1 MEKTTKKKATPKPV
15 AQPIAK
21 KNSWEVKDRTY
32 LLLGEHSPLTYTIA
46 SRHTYKYPLLWFDET
61 TNQQRELRYATNQ
74 TSPFVD
80 EQKGEATLGHI
91 IFRNGILS
99 VPKQQQNLQKLL
111 SIYHPLKD
119 KKYKEFDPVVEAVDD
134 LDVMEVTIEA
144 LNAAKEIDVTLAEA
158 ILRVDL
164 GSKVSKMSSKEIRRD
179 VLIYAKENPQLFL
192 ELANDEN
199 VELRNVAIVAEE
211 MGIIKLSQDQR
222 SFSIAKTGRKI
233 MNVPFDE
240 NPYSAMAAYF
250 KTDEGV
256 ELYKTIQKKLGKKSY
271 KLSPREI
278 RTNNYRKEKGLPPLN
293 FGEKDMLKTYKQ
305 KSKG

>member
-1 MEKTTKKKATPKPV
+1 MEKTTKKKAAAKPV
-15 AQPIAK
+15 AQPITK

-46 SRHTYKYPLLWFDET
+46 SRHTYKYPLLWFDENS
-61 TNQQRELRYATNQ
+61 NQQRELRYATNQ

-91 IFRNGILS
+91 IFRNGILT

-119 KKYKEFDPVVEAVDD
+119 KKYKEFDPVIEANDD
-134 LDVMEVTIEA
+134 LDIMEVRIEA
-144 LNAAKEIDVTLAEA
+144 LNAAKEIDIALAEA

-164 GSKVSKMSSKEIRRD
+164 GSQVTKMSSKELRRD
-179 VLIYAKENPQLFL
+179 VLIYAQNNPELFL

-256 ELYKTIQKKLGKKSY
+256 DLYKTIQKKLG
-271 KLSPREI
+271 
-278 RTNNYRKEKGLPPLN
+278 
-293 FGEKDMLKTYKQ
+293 
-305 KSKG
+305 

>member
-1 MEKTTKKKATPKPV
+1 MEKVTKKKAVAKPI
-15 AQPIAK
+15 AQPSIK
-21 KNSWEVKDRTY
+21 KNDWELKDRTY
-32 LLLGEHSPLTYTIA
+32 LLKGAHSPLTYTIS
-46 SRHTYKYPLLWFDET
+46 SRHTYKYPLLWFDEKT
-61 TNQQRELRYATNQ
+61 SQQRELRYATNQ

-91 IFRNGILS
+91 IFRNGTLTVS
-99 VPKQQQNLQKLL
+99 KEKQNLQKLL
-111 SIYHPLKD
+111 SIYHPLKNV
-119 KKYKEFDPVVEAVDD
+119 KYKEFDPVVEAVDD
-134 LDVMEVTIEA
+134 LDYMEVTIEA
-144 LNAAKEIDVTLAEA
+144 LNAARDIEINLAEA

-164 GSKVSKMSSKEIRRD
+164 GSQVSKMSSKEIRRD
-179 VLIYAKENPQLFL
+179 VLRYAKDNPELFL

-199 VELRNVAIVAEE
+199 VELRNVAINAEE

-256 ELYKTIQKKLGKKSY
+256 DLYKTLQKKLG
-271 KLSPREI
+271 
-278 RTNNYRKEKGLPPLN
+278 
-293 FGEKDMLKTYKQ
+293 
-305 KSKG
+305 

>member
-21 KNSWEVKDRTY
+21 KNNWEVKDRTY

-46 SRHTYKYPLLWFDET
+46 SRHTYKYPLLWFDDT

-179 VLIYAKENPQLFL
+179 VLIYAKDNPQLFL

-256 ELYKTIQKKLGKKSY
+256 ELYKTIQKKLG
-271 KLSPREI
+271 
-278 RTNNYRKEKGLPPLN
+278 
-293 FGEKDMLKTYKQ
+293 
-305 KSKG
+305 

>member
-46 SRHTYKYPLLWFDET
+46 SRHTYKYPLLWFDDT

-179 VLIYAKENPQLFL
+179 VLIYAKDNPQLFL

-256 ELYKTIQKKLGKKSY
+256 ELYKTIQKKLG
-271 KLSPREI
+271 
-278 RTNNYRKEKGLPPLN
+278 
-293 FGEKDMLKTYKQ
+293 
-305 KSKG
+305 